1 MGNCCST
8 PPAINYSAV
17 LPLQLTPHA
26 LSIWVLCAGAAGK
39 ILTCSEN
46 KSIGVYELESNS
58 LIRHWQGH
66 QKAVTRISY
75 MPLAGLAVSGS
86 RDTSVKLWDRNFVE
100 SAAAWQ
106 YTYYVGL

>member
-1 MGNCCST
+1 MFARFLLDNTAELASGS
-8 PPAINYSAV
+8 Y
-17 LPLQLTPHA
+17 A
-26 LSIWVLCAGAAGK
+26 LELRE
-39 ILTCSEN
+39 SEN

>member
-1 MGNCCST
+1 MRWSCGKGEFRASMQSSLSAT
-8 PPAINYSAV
+8 ISSPPM
-17 LPLQLTPHA
+17 Q
-26 LSIWVLCAGAAGK
+26 